1 MITSNGVNK
10 QNLDKLERELE
21 NRLKAREKRKRQKMK
36 VSGSGVKK
44 LQKILIAK

>member
-21 NRLKAREKRKRQKMK
+21 NRLKAREKRKRQRMR